1 MPDDCAACDGTG
13 RATVFLAGGGVI
25 EEACRR
31 CGGTGRGWPVA
42 PSSRPARPPRAG
54 SVGFFE
60 LTPGRRVFLGAA
72 LTALGLVGLLLT
84 RVGRPPWADRDR
96 PEKPAK

>member
-1 MPDDCAACDGTG
+1 MPERCAVCGGTG

-31 CGGTGRGWPVA
+31 CGGTGRGWPVV
-42 PSSRPARPPRAG
+42 PTTRPDRPPRDG

-60 LTPGRRVFLGAA
+60 LTPGRRVFLGAVV
-72 LTALGLVGLLLT
+72 TALGLVGLLLS

-96 PEKPAK
+96 TEPPAK